1 MIRILAI
8 DTSTGWGSLALVEQ
22 AASDADPLLVAELG
36 LRVADSHAVRLVQ
49 RIDLLID
56 EAGWSCSAMDGFVV
70 IRGPGSFT
78 GIRIGLGT
86 ARGLALSTD
95 RPCCG
100 ISSLEALAEAH
111 GPAEWDRVP
120 LIGAGRGEIYAA
132 RYDAQSSPPVELRG
146 PWLGEASEAVPTAAG
161 PAVVIACAPREAL
174 ALGLTLHS
182 KAVRLAHAGPHLAGA
197 AGRLA
202 LLRGLALSA
211 ESSSLAPLYVR
222 PPDAELKSRR
232 R

>member
-1 MIRILAI
+1 MIRVLAI
-8 DTSTGWGSLALVEQ
+8 DTSTVWGSLALVEQ

-49 RIDLLID
+49 RVDLLLA
-56 EAGWSCSAMDGFVV
+56 EAEWNCSAMDGFVV
-70 IRGPGSFT
+70 TRGPGSFT

-100 ISSLEALAEAH
+100 ISSLAALADAH
-111 GPAEWDRVP
+111 GPAEWERVP

-132 RYDAQSSPPVELRG
+132 RYDAESSPPIELRA
-146 PWLGEASEAVPTAAG
+146 PWLGQACDAAPPEAG
-161 PAVVIACAPREAL
+161 PAVVIATAPREAL
-174 ALGLTLHS
+174 ALGVSPGPQTL
-182 KAVRLAHAGPHLAGA
+182 RLACAGPHLAGA

-202 LLRGLALSA
+202 LLRGLARSGEPA
-211 ESSSLAPLYVR
+211 SLVPQYVR
-222 PPDAELKSRR
+222 PPDAELKSDRR
-232 R
+232 

>member
-22 AASDADPLLVAELG
+22 AASAAQPALVAELG

-49 RIDLLID
+49 RVDMLLA
-56 EAGWSCSAMDGFVV
+56 EAGWNCAAMDGFVV
-70 IRGPGSFT
+70 TRGPGSFT

-100 ISSLEALAEAH
+100 ISTLEALAEAH
-111 GPAEWDRVP
+111 GPAEWERVP

-132 RYDAQSSPPVELRG
+132 RYDAVSSPPRELREA
-146 PWLGEASEAVPTAAG
+146 WLGPASEATPSQAG
-161 PAVVIACAPREAL
+161 PAVAIAAAPREML
-174 ALGLTLHS
+174 ALGLAPNPQS
-182 KAVRLAHAGPHLAGA
+182 VRLARAGPHLAGA

-202 LLRGLALSA
+202 LLRDLARSA
-211 ESSSLAPLYVR
+211 ESSSVAPLYVR
-222 PPDAELKSRR
+222 LPDAELKFRR